1 MAISITLKLVG
12 LYFERT
18 VTITDSTPTVLDA
31 LDAARAAGL
40 INFGLKEEPNKSRAD
55 ESVDFI
61 EHRLALDVLSKGKK
75 IRTKGLYRIQEE
87 RKPAGL
93 PGNFRVEA
101 WQYYIERPLEIF
113 DATTNARILVS
124 KTLPGD
130 GFKVPGRSELLKDGD
145 IVIWRN
151 VTILTGPTAA

>member
-1 MAISITLKLVG
+1 MAIKITLKLVG
-12 LYFERT
+12 LFFERT
-18 VTITDSTPTVLDA
+18 VTITDTTPTVLDA
-31 LDAARAAGL
+31 LNAAKNAGL
-40 INFGLKEEPNKSRAD
+40 MNFGLRALPGVPVVD
-55 ESVDFI
+55 QSVQFI
-61 EHRLALDVLSKGKK
+61 EHRLALDVLSKGNK

-87 RKPAGL
+87 RTPAGL